1 MSKSVTR
8 KIVVAGVMSAISV
21 LLGATHWGFIP
32 WLAGAALT
40 IMHVPVIIGAV
51 LEGPVVGL
59 VIGFIFG
66 LFSLLQGA
74 IAPTEPADTW
84 FVNPL
89 LSILPRLFIG
99 PVAWLVYRLLQRAGK
114 EAALISGG
122 LGLGLVAALGYMI
135 GESNAPAGLVV
146 AGLGLGLVAALVY
159 QSFSQDPE
167 TMAASM
173 AGVIG
178 SLTNTALVLGMIGLL
193 GFLPWGAIAPIAV
206 ANGLPEAIVSAIVTL
221 AVVAA
226 WKGLDTRRGKS
237 RL

>member
-1 MSKSVTR
+1 MDKSLTR
-8 KIVVAGVMSAISV
+8 KIVVAGVLGAISV

-51 LEGPVVGL
+51 LEGPIVGL

-74 IAPTEPADTW
+74 IAPTGPSDTW

-89 LSILPRLFIG
+89 ISILPRLFIG
-99 PVAWLVYRLLQRAGK
+99 PVAWLAYRALQRVN
-114 EAALISGG
+114 ETLALI
-122 LGLGLVAALGYMI
+122 I
-135 GESNAPAGLVV
+135 AGI
-146 AGLGLGLVAALVY
+146 A
-159 QSFSQDPE
+159 
-167 TMAASM
+167 
-173 AGVIG
+173 G
-178 SLTNTALVLGMIGLL
+178 SLTNTILVLGMLGLF
-193 GFLPWGAIAPIAV
+193 GYLPWALIGTIAV
-206 ANGLPEAIVSAIVTL
+206 TNGLPEAAVAAIITL

-226 WKGLDTRRGKS
+226 WKGLGSRRGGS